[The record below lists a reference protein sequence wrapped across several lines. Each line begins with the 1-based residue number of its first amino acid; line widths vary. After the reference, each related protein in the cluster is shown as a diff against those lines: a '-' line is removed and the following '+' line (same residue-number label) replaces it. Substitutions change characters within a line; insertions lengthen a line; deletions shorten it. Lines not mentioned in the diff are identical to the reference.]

1 MHLARQAVAKV
12 EIGKGEHIVKVVY
25 KMDRQAAQSIIDLL
39 EAARKLAS
47 NASTEAQDEHGYYN
61 AYFAG
66 RADALFE
73 AIAII
78 KSSL

>member
-1 MHLARQAVAKV
+1 
-12 EIGKGEHIVKVVY
+12 
-25 KMDRQAAQSIIDLL
+25 MDKQAAQGIIDLL

-47 NASTEAQDEHGYYN
+47 NASTEAQDTHNYYN
-61 AYFAG
+61 AYFSG

-78 KSSL
+78 KASL

>member
-1 MHLARQAVAKV
+1 MDKQAVQ
-12 EIGKGEHIVKVVY
+12 
-25 KMDRQAAQSIIDLL
+25 DIIDLL

-61 AYFAG
+61 AYFGG

>member
-1 MHLARQAVAKV
+1 M
-12 EIGKGEHIVKVVY
+12 E
-25 KMDRQAAQSIIDLL
+25 RQAAQNIIDML

-61 AYFAG
+61 AYFGG
-66 RADALFE
+66 RADALYE

-78 KSSL
+78 KSNL

>member
-1 MHLARQAVAKV
+1 
-12 EIGKGEHIVKVVY
+12 
-25 KMDRQAAQSIIDLL
+25 MDRQAAQGIIDLL